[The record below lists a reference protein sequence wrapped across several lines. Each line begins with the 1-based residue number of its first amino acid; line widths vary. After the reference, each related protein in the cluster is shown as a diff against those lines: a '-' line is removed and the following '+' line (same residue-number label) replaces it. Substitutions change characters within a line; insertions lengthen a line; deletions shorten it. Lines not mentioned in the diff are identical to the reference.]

1 LDLASKIRYDAER
14 CVACGLCLPHCP
26 TYRETR
32 TENESPRG
40 RIALMRALARDELPV
55 SDRLESHLALCLSC
69 RSCERVC
76 PAKVSYGR
84 LIDNGRALIEARRQR
99 PMRERLLRRFTMD
112 ALLSRPRR
120 LRVLAKVLRTYQVS
134 GLQRVLRTTGL
145 PRLVGLQR
153 WESMLPSVPRQP
165 SWRDHYPAQG
175 APIGRVA
182 LFTGCVTGIFD
193 RQTLTA
199 AIHVLNAL
207 GYDVHIPG
215 EQTCCG
221 ALHQHSGELA
231 KAKVLMERNMSAFD
245 GNAVDAII
253 STASGCGAMLS
264 EYAMWLPDHA
274 GAVSFVD
281 RIKDISRFVID
292 SPWPVRATLTALDTH
307 VAVHT
312 PCTQINVLRD
322 VDSTY
327 RLLEKIPGLRLS
339 ALPENDFCCGA
350 AGVYFLTQ
358 AAMAKTLSA
367 RKLEKLASLRPNMLA
382 TCNVGCAM
390 HLQHGLRETR
400 LDIEV
405 VHPIVVIARQLHID
419 GQTHRQFE

>member
-1 LDLASKIRYDAER
+1 
-14 CVACGLCLPHCP
+14 
-26 TYRETR
+26 
-32 TENESPRG
+32 
-40 RIALMRALARDELPV
+40 
-55 SDRLESHLALCLSC
+55 
-69 RSCERVC
+69 
-76 PAKVSYGR
+76 
-84 LIDNGRALIEARRQR
+84 
-99 PMRERLLRRFTMD
+99 
-112 ALLSRPRR
+112 
-120 LRVLAKVLRTYQVS
+120 
-134 GLQRVLRTTGL
+134 
-145 PRLVGLQR
+145 
-153 WESMLPSVPRQP
+153 
-165 SWRDHYPAQG
+165 
-175 APIGRVA
+175 
-182 LFTGCVTGIFD
+182 
-193 RQTLTA
+193 
-199 AIHVLNAL
+199 
-207 GYDVHIPG
+207 
-215 EQTCCG
+215 
-221 ALHQHSGELA
+221 
-231 KAKVLMERNMSAFD
+231 
-245 GNAVDAII
+245 
-253 STASGCGAMLS
+253 
-264 EYAMWLPDHA
+264 
-274 GAVSFVD
+274 VSFVD